1 MNRIGTAGA
10 HAVRRTH
17 TAARRLVI
25 AARSSARLRRLGT
38 CRGQGTVEYVGIVI
52 VIGVLLVAVKAGVGG
67 AAASAL
73 GKKISTSVSNAIQH
87 VMDNAPDSKG

>member
-1 MNRIGTAGA
+1 MNRIRTTGA

-17 TAARRLVI
+17 RAAQRLVV
-25 AARSSARLRRLGT
+25 APRWSAGLRRLRT

>member
-1 MNRIGTAGA
+1 MNRLRTAGA
-10 HAVRRTH
+10 HAVHRTH
-17 TAARRLVI
+17 GTAQRLVI
-25 AARSSARLRRLGT
+25 AARWSGLRRLRT

-67 AAASAL
+67 SAASAL

>member
-1 MNRIGTAGA
+1 MNRIRTAGA
-10 HAVRRTH
+10 HAVHRTH
-17 TAARRLVI
+17 STAQRLVI
-25 AARSSARLRRLGT
+25 AARWSAGLRRLRT

-67 AAASAL
+67 TAASAL

>member
-1 MNRIGTAGA
+1 MKRIRTAGT
-10 HAVRRTH
+10 HAARRTH

-25 AARSSARLRRLGT
+25 AARSSTRLRRLGT

>member
-1 MNRIGTAGA
+1 MNRIRTAGA
-10 HAVRRTH
+10 HTVHRLH
-17 TAARRLVI
+17 STAQRLVI
-25 AARSSARLRRLGT
+25 AARWSGLRQLRT

-67 AAASAL
+67 SAASAL

>member
-1 MNRIGTAGA
+1 MNRIRTAGA
-10 HAVRRTH
+10 HRAH
-17 TAARRLVI
+17 CMHSTAQRLVI
-25 AARSSARLRRLGT
+25 AARWSRLRRLRT

-67 AAASAL
+67 SAASAL